1 MSRWLLVC
9 LLWSVSV
16 AASAASLTDLLD
28 LPAQPGERAL
38 HGLMLDIT
46 EAAER
51 LVAVGEYGSVLYSD
65 DQGKS
70 WRQASVPVQVTLTS
84 VHFPSPQMGWAVGH
98 DAVILHSDDGGESWI
113 KQLDGRQTGNKL
125 LSAAEAWNAE
135 LERKAGNNELDPD
148 ELMLQQDA
156 AMMALDEALRE
167 QEIGPNRPFLDVW
180 FADERHGFAI
190 GAFNYFFVTDDGGQT
205 WYDGSSRLPNPE
217 FLHLY
222 SISPVTDSI
231 LLMVGEFGL
240 VLRSMDAGVSWEQ
253 LDLGYEGSLFSVD
266 GGQGSAWIAGLR
278 GNVFYSADAG
288 VSWQH
293 LETQTE
299 ASLLGSRINDHQRAS
314 FVGQGGTLLQVD
326 LTAEPTVQLS
336 NVSRGALAALAGKT
350 GHDIIL
356 VGEAGIT
363 RLDSSGDTPSAHY
376 IRGDE

>member
-1 MSRWLLVC
+1 MARC
-9 LLWSVSV
+9 LLFGFLWGVSV
-16 AASAASLTDLLD
+16 AASATSLTDLLD
-28 LPAQPGERAL
+28 LPSQPGERAL

-46 EAAER
+46 EAGDR
-51 LVAVGEYGSVLYSD
+51 LVAVGEYGTVLYSD
-65 DQGKS
+65 DQGKG

-84 VHFPSPQMGWAVGH
+84 VHFPSPQKGWAVGH
-98 DAVILHSDDGGESWI
+98 DAVILHSDDGGRSWR

-135 LERKAGNNELDPD
+135 LESKAGNDELDPD

-156 AMMALDEALRE
+156 AMMALDEAMRE
-167 QEIGPNRPFLDVW
+167 QEIGPNRPLLDVW
-180 FADERHGFAI
+180 FADERHGYAI

-205 WYDGSSRLPNPE
+205 WYDGSARLPNPE

-222 SISPVTDSI
+222 SISPVTDNV

-240 VLRSMDAGVSWEQ
+240 VLRSMDAGTSWEQ
-253 LDLGYEGSLFSVD
+253 LDLGYEGSLFSVN
-266 GGQGSAWIAGLR
+266 GGQGSAWVAGLR

-288 VSWQH
+288 DSWQH

-299 ASLLGSRINDHQRAS
+299 ASLLGSHINDRQRAS

-326 LTAEPTVQLS
+326 LSAEPAVQLS
-336 NVSRGALAALAGKT
+336 KVARGTLAALAGTT
-350 GHDIIL
+350 GNDMIL

-363 RLDSSGDTPSAHY
+363 RVDQEGGNPPTHFMV
-376 IRGDE
+376 GTE